1 MLSDEDEKSYFV
13 DDEKSINLFLG
24 YSTAALRLKEQLIEK
39 HISVDDKHPLFVY
52 IPCGVGGAPSGI
64 LHGLKTVFGE
74 NVYVF
79 FVEPVRSASVLLGMS
94 TGLNSKISVHD
105 IGMDGKTEADGLAV
119 GRASELCCKSS
130 QNTLSGIFTIN
141 ENSIFELMKEL
152 YKKESVFVEP
162 SAASSMIFTKF
173 LDDDEFIKFINKE
186 EISPENITH
195 IAWSTGGMLVPE
207 SEREKLLKK

>member
-1 MLSDEDEKSYFV
+1 
-13 DDEKSINLFLG
+13 
-24 YSTAALRLKEQLIEK
+24 
-39 HISVDDKHPLFVY
+39 
-52 IPCGVGGAPSGI
+52 
-64 LHGLKTVFGE
+64 
-74 NVYVF
+74 
-79 FVEPVRSASVLLGMS
+79 
-94 TGLNSKISVHD
+94 
-105 IGMDGKTEADGLAV
+105 
-119 GRASELCCKSS
+119 
-130 QNTLSGIFTIN
+130 
-141 ENSIFELMKEL
+141 MKEL